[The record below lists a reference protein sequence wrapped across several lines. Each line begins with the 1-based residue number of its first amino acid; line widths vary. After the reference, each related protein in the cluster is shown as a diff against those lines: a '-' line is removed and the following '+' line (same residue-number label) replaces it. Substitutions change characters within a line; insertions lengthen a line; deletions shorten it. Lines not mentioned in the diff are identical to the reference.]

1 MFELDKDERIR
12 GIEPMET
19 ALAMCFAHDF
29 ILEVM
34 LTREMLDLEPAEAA
48 RLSRT
53 LVERWSRRYGAALT
67 NATETNGEAVRQ
79 SYATKAFV
87 DRLARKALQRS
98 LDMRDSLPANL
109 PAVQTVEITAEMKQG
124 GAAALSEVRNLPPE
138 EVAATVY
145 RAMVARSR

>member
-1 MFELDKDERIR
+1 MFELEKDERIR
-12 GIEPMET
+12 GIEPMQT

-53 LVERWSRRYGAALT
+53 LVERWTRRYGAALS
-67 NATETNGEAVRQ
+67 NAAETKGETVRQ

-98 LDMRDSLPANL
+98 SDMRDSLSASP
-109 PAVQTVEITAEMKQG
+109 PAVQTVEITAEMKAA
-124 GAAALSEVRNLPPE
+124 GAAALSEVSNLPPE
-138 EVAATVY
+138 EVASAVY
-145 RAMVARSR
+145 RAMVARSQ

>member
-1 MFELDKDERIR
+1 MFELEKDERIR

-67 NATETNGEAVRQ
+67 NATETNGETVRQ

-98 LDMRDSLPANL
+98 SDMRTSLA
-109 PAVQTVEITAEMKQG
+109 ADTAAAQTVEITAVMKAA
-124 GAAALSEVRNLPPE
+124 GAAALSGSGNLPPE
-138 EVAATVY
+138 EVAASVY

>member
-1 MFELDKDERIR
+1 MFELEKDERIR

-67 NATETNGEAVRQ
+67 NATETNGETVRQ

-98 LDMRDSLPANL
+98 SDMRRSLSTNP
-109 PAVQTVEITAEMKQG
+109 PPVQTVEITAEMKQA

-145 RAMVARSR
+145 RAMVALSR

>member
-1 MFELDKDERIR
+1 MFELEKDERIR

-67 NATETNGEAVRQ
+67 NATETNGETVRQ

-98 LDMRDSLPANL
+98 SDMRHSLPAN
-109 PAVQTVEITAEMKQG
+109 PPPVQTVEITAEMKQA